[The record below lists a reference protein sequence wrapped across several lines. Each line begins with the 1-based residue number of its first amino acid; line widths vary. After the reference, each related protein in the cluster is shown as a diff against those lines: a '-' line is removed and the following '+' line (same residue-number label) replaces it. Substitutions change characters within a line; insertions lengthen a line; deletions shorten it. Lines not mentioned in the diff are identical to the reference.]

1 MHRYTLNDTE
11 NATLEKWLNTRAV
24 KSAIK
29 KGAKLSLTFHETG
42 IGLHIMAE
50 LDKGAWINEAF
61 ANPPP
66 SKDITD
72 YGSW

>member
-42 IGLHIMAE
+42 IGMHIMAE
-50 LDKGAWINEAF
+50 LDKGVF
-61 ANPPP
+61 PDDMVVYPPL